1 MNLAKEITIKI
12 ESLPDDNKIEILDY
26 VQYLSK
32 KINDTK
38 NERSDW
44 KEFSLK
50 SAMRD
55 LEDEEELYSMDD
67 IKEEI

>member
-1 MNLAKEITIKI
+1 MDLSKEITIKI

-26 VQYLSK
+26 VQYLLK
-32 KINDTK
+32 KINNTK
-38 NERSDW
+38 NERNHW
-44 KEFSLK
+44 EEFSLK

-55 LEDEEELYSMDD
+55 LEDEEVLYSMDD